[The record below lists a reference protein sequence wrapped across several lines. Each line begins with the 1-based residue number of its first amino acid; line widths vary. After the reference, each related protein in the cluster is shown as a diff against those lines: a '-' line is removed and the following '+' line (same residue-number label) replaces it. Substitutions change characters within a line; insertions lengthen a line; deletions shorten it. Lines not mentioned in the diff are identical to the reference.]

1 MTSPGTAST
10 SDRVGVLTDAGE
22 MPAHLWLPEAGTGP
36 GLLLLQEIFGVSDY
50 IKQRGADLAE
60 AGYVVLAP
68 ELYWRLDQGPIDE
81 SAPDA
86 FETAFGA
93 MQRLDWD
100 TTIEDAVAAL
110 EHLRAREEVQG
121 GTGVLGFCFGGGVA
135 FNVAAVDKPDVLVSY
150 YGSAIPGLLELAPNV
165 SAPSLHHFGLA
176 DQFIDQATVE
186 RVRTAVTDTEAVV
199 QFQTYEGANH
209 AFDNWSFSLHH
220 AEASAAAWR
229 TTVDFLH
236 RELPLDASAA

>member
-1 MTSPGTAST
+1 M
-10 SDRVGVLTDAGE
+10 LTDAGE
-22 MPAHLWLPEAGTGP
+22 MPAALWLPEAGSGP
-36 GLLLLQEIFGVSDY
+36 GVLLLQEIFGVSTY
-50 IKQRGADLAE
+50 IRQRGADLAE

-68 ELYWRLDQGPIDE
+68 ELYWRIDQGAIDE

-86 FETAFGA
+86 FDQAFGA

-100 TTIEDAVAAL
+100 TTLEDAVAAL
-110 EHLRAREEVQG
+110 EHLRAREEVRG
-121 GTGVLGFCFGGGVA
+121 GTGVLGFCFGGGLA

-176 DQFIDQATVE
+176 DEYIDPATVE
-186 RVRTAVTDTEAVV
+186 RIRVAVTDTEAPV
-199 QFQTYEGANH
+199 QFQTYDGANH
-209 AFDNWSFSLHH
+209 AFDNPNLHLHH
-220 AEASAAAWR
+220 PEASATAWR

-236 RELPLDASAA
+236 RELPIGDASAA

>member
-1 MTSPGTAST
+1 MTPPA
-10 SDRVGVLTDAGE
+10 SDRVQVLTDAGR
-22 MPAHLWLPEAGTGP
+22 MPAHLWVPEAGSGP
-36 GLLLLQEIFGVSDY
+36 ALLLLQEIFGVSEY
-50 IKQRGADLAE
+50 IRQRGADLAE

-68 ELYWRLDQGPIDE
+68 ELYWRIEQGPIDE

-86 FETAFGA
+86 VEQAFAA

-110 EHLRAREEVQG
+110 EHLRAREEVHG

-165 SAPSLHHFGLA
+165 AAPSLHHFGLA
-176 DQFIDQATVE
+176 DQYIDPATVE
-186 RVRTAVTDTEAVV
+186 RIRAAVTDTAASV
-199 QFQTYEGANH
+199 QFETYQGANH
-209 AFDNWSFSLHH
+209 AFDNWNFSLHH
-220 AEASAAAWR
+220 PEASAAAWR
-229 TTVDFLH
+229 STVDFLH
-236 RELPLDASAA
+236 RELPLVDAAAS

>member
-1 MTSPGTAST
+1 MTPPA
-10 SDRVGVLTDAGE
+10 SDRVQVLTDAGD
-22 MPAHLWLPEAGTGP
+22 MPARLWLPEAGTGP
-36 GLLLLQEIFGVSDY
+36 GLLLLQEIFGVSEY
-50 IKQRGADLAE
+50 VQQRGADLAG

-68 ELYWRLDQGPIDE
+68 ELYWRLGQGPIDE

-86 FETAFGA
+86 FEKAFGA

-110 EHLRAREEVQG
+110 EHLRAREEVRG

-165 SAPSLHHFGLA
+165 TAPSLHHFGLA
-176 DQFIDQATVE
+176 DQYIDTATVE
-186 RVRTAVTDTEAVV
+186 RIRAAVTDTEAAV
-199 QFQTYEGANH
+199 QFRTYDGANH
-209 AFDNWSFSLHH
+209 AFDNWNLALHH
-220 AEASAAAWR
+220 PDASAAAWR

-236 RELPLDASAA
+236 RELPLGNPSAA